1 LDVINSEQTEEEALP
16 SQGRNVV
23 IVPRP
28 AYNSTANIT
37 SVLGYYRDGLRE
49 AGPPEERSKA
59 QEQQNSRS
67 DPVHGPNGY
76 VTADVVSV
84 EDDILADFM
93 PAEEFF
99 SMAGDT
105 SRNLGAEF
113 EAVPGK
119 PIITWTLEDEEAN
132 GRLTPPEETM
142 LTTGV
147 KVRPLFPDSSIAVS
161 GHFRAEESGGA
172 EPGPVPL
179 EFIKVPQTSSSLEM
193 LTKREELL
201 ALPRKASIAELSETL
216 PVVEAENTESSVG
229 SSEQVDLG
237 RRIAPFELHE
247 KVPEVPAEA
256 TRSTGPSAASPE
268 PAGPWRTLEPSQ
280 ATPDLSSLDIVV
292 DKHSPRLLDSK
303 EQLPAHSGT
312 ADKKAVTQG
321 DERSAKGSLFKY
333 YGNHQFVGVAKADA
347 QGELSALVNFLSQQP
362 QHKQAR
368 FVDASKVGNDKE
380 EKSAKSP
387 IYIKYT
393 AGSML
398 QTTGKSEDP
407 LMKREEETTTEAA
420 VTRSTTVK
428 AGGMNRAGYSYSGFD
443 FNDR

>member
-1 LDVINSEQTEEEALP
+1 
-16 SQGRNVV
+16 
-23 IVPRP
+23 
-28 AYNSTANIT
+28 
-37 SVLGYYRDGLRE
+37 
-49 AGPPEERSKA
+49 
-59 QEQQNSRS
+59 
-67 DPVHGPNGY
+67 
-76 VTADVVSV
+76 
-84 EDDILADFM
+84 
-93 PAEEFF
+93 
-99 SMAGDT
+99 
-105 SRNLGAEF
+105 
-113 EAVPGK
+113 
-119 PIITWTLEDEEAN
+119 
-132 GRLTPPEETM
+132 M

-201 ALPRKASIAELSETL
+201 ALPRKASTAELPETL
-216 PVVEAENTESSVG
+216 PVVEVENTESLSG

-247 KVPEVPAEA
+247 KVPEVPGEA

-398 QTTGKSEDP
+398 QTTGQSEDP

>member
-1 LDVINSEQTEEEALP
+1 
-16 SQGRNVV
+16 
-23 IVPRP
+23 
-28 AYNSTANIT
+28 
-37 SVLGYYRDGLRE
+37 
-49 AGPPEERSKA
+49 
-59 QEQQNSRS
+59 
-67 DPVHGPNGY
+67 
-76 VTADVVSV
+76 
-84 EDDILADFM
+84 
-93 PAEEFF
+93 
-99 SMAGDT
+99 
-105 SRNLGAEF
+105 
-113 EAVPGK
+113 
-119 PIITWTLEDEEAN
+119 
-132 GRLTPPEETM
+132 
-142 LTTGV
+142 
-147 KVRPLFPDSSIAVS
+147 
-161 GHFRAEESGGA
+161 
-172 EPGPVPL
+172 
-179 EFIKVPQTSSSLEM
+179 M